1 MFSAQQIKN
10 FIPQDSK
17 LNAPRRIDVTLPNF
31 QETIT
36 AFNHGFPI
44 ASRMNGGLVY
54 EQTSLTNMSNASS
67 LNQSDAMYPC
77 IPQPSSNRVLRPE
90 PIANTNGFQAP
101 YGNARGNPTVGGIA
115 SIKKRSALF
124 AYECPKIMST
134 QAQLAPMMSLYAF

>member
-90 PIANTNGFQAP
+90 PISNTNGFQAP
-101 YGNARGNPTVGGIA
+101 YGYSRGNPTVGGIA
-115 SIKKRSALF
+115 SIKKRDALF
-124 AYECPKIMST
+124 AYEPPKIMST
-134 QAQLAPMMSLYAF
+134 QTQLAPMMQLYAF

>member
-17 LNAPRRIDVTLPNF
+17 SNAPRRIDVTLPNF
-31 QETIT
+31 QQTIT

-44 ASRMNGGLVY
+44 ASKMNGGIVY
-54 EQTSLTNMSNASS
+54 EQTTLNNMNNASS

-77 IPQPSSNRVLRPE
+77 IAQPSSDRVLRPE

-115 SIKKRSALF
+115 SIKQRSALF

-134 QAQLAPMMSLYAF
+134 QAQLAPMMKLSAF